1 MSLFLLL
8 DGNSVAYRAFFAL
21 PTDMA
26 TASGQVTNAVYG
38 FTSMLINLLKD
49 HRPDRIAV
57 TFDRPEPTFR
67 HEMISDYKAGRAE
80 TPDIL
85 RQQMG
90 LVRQLVNTLHIP
102 TVELAGFEADDIIA
116 TLATQARDRGLDV
129 MVVTG
134 DRDTY
139 QLVED
144 PHVKVLY
151 NRRGV
156 SDYVL
161 YDEAGIHDRT
171 GVTPVQYPQYAALRG
186 DPSDNLAGVP
196 GVGEKTAA
204 KLINTYGDLDGI
216 FAHLDE
222 LTPKLR
228 QNMAEAEPIVRR
240 NAQATPLLRDVP
252 INVDLDDLVIAE
264 WDFEEVRQLFNF
276 LEFRTLW
283 DRLLEVTE
291 GGGKGAADV
300 ESSVAAPFEVDV
312 EQVPAAEAAVELINA
327 WSASSA
333 PLAIE
338 AAWEGRA
345 GRSPIEGLAFVE
357 LPAEGA
363 GVQTAVSTT
372 VRTPASA
379 AAGPE
384 GAAAE
389 GAGVQTAVSTTVR
402 TPASGSPVPVVWI
415 GGWLLGE
422 DDVRAA
428 LSRLLGPGG
437 APVSAHDAKALMR
450 GLSTIGVDFSH
461 LELDTAIGAYL
472 VDPAGDQYL
481 LEDLSA
487 RYGGVDL
494 RAPDAPPEGQLDL
507 GGGGAE
513 PYVEAARRAGAIALL
528 VEPLSAALS
537 ARGLSPLY
545 DEIERPLVRVLARME
560 EAGVGVDEDYLRT
573 LAKRLTEEARALELE
588 IQELAGE
595 PFVVN
600 STKQL
605 REILFV
611 KLGLAPNKRTK
622 TGFSTDAQSLE
633 KLRGQHP
640 IIEAL
645 LHYREVEKLRSTY
658 GDALLA
664 EVAAD
669 GRIHATFNQTV
680 ARTGRLSSDQPNLHN
695 IPIRSD
701 EGREFRR
708 AFIPAA
714 GCRFLVADYN
724 QIELRVIAHLAEDP
738 GLVEAFRAG
747 IDIHNVTAARVFGV
761 DGADVTLAQRSKA
774 KMVSYGLAY
783 GMESYGLAQRLAIP
797 VDEATQI
804 LHAYFEAFPNVKA
817 YMDRVVAEARSR
829 GYTETL
835 FGRRRQIPELQAGNY
850 RIRQAGERQ
859 AMNAGI
865 QGLAAD
871 IFKAALVRIDRRLDG
886 AGMAS
891 RLVLQVHD
899 EVILEV
905 PPAEEQAAAA
915 LVAEAM
921 TGAAELNVPLE
932 VHVSWGDTWAGAK
945 S

>member
-1 MSLFLLL
+1 
-8 DGNSVAYRAFFAL
+8 
-21 PTDMA
+21 
-26 TASGQVTNAVYG
+26 
-38 FTSMLINLLKD
+38 
-49 HRPDRIAV
+49 
-57 TFDRPEPTFR
+57 
-67 HEMISDYKAGRAE
+67 
-80 TPDIL
+80 
-85 RQQMG
+85 
-90 LVRQLVNTLHIP
+90 
-102 TVELAGFEADDIIA
+102 
-116 TLATQARDRGLDV
+116 
-129 MVVTG
+129 
-134 DRDTY
+134 
-139 QLVED
+139 
-144 PHVKVLY
+144 
-151 NRRGV
+151 
-156 SDYVL
+156 
-161 YDEAGIHDRT
+161 
-171 GVTPVQYPQYAALRG
+171 
-186 DPSDNLAGVP
+186 NLAGVP

-345 GRSPIEGLAFVE
+345 GRSAIEGLAFVE

-428 LSRLLGPGG
+428 LSRLLGPSG

-450 GLSTIGVDFSH
+450 GLSMIGVDFSH